1 MDYLEARQLA
11 ERVCHQL
18 TPHCDR
24 IKICGSI
31 RRKKQ
36 EVSDIDIVALPK
48 TNPVKDLFGMV
59 THHERE
65 AGFVNA
71 VNQWEKIKGDA
82 ATGKYTQR
90 LIDGHKLE
98 IAIAHP
104 DNFGVLTLIRTGN
117 ADFSHLIMKIV
128 NSRGFRQ
135 DGGFLYKGETM
146 LSIPD
151 ERLYFNAL
159 GIPYIEPENRD
170 ADAFRNYKWIQL

>member
-18 TPHCDR
+18 APHCDR

-36 EVSDIDIVALPK
+36 EVSDIDIVVLPK

-59 THHERE
+59 THHERIP
-65 AGFVNA
+65 GFVD
-71 VNQWEKIKGDA
+71 VINQWHKIKGDA
-82 ATGKYTQR
+82 AGKYTQR
-90 LIDGHKLE
+90 LIEGHKLE

-104 DNFGVLTLIRTGN
+104 DNFGILTLIRTGN

-128 NSRGFRQ
+128 NSRGFEQ
-135 DGGFLYKGETM
+135 KEGFLYKNKN
-146 LSIPD
+146 LISIP
-151 ERLYFNAL
+151 EEMWYFKTL
-159 GIPYIEPENRD
+159 GIPYVQPELRTI
-170 ADAFRNYKWIQL
+170 DAFKNLKL